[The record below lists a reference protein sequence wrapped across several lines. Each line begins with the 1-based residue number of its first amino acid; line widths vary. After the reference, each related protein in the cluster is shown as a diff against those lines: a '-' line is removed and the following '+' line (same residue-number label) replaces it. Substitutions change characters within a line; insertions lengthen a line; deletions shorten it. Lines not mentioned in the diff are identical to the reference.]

1 MKVLLTIRELHPDSK
16 MGGIGNY
23 YSLLR
28 KYWSVNMHYFYI
40 GRRYKDN
47 GWIIFRLFKDF
58 KKLNN
63 SVKYCDILVT
73 NPSLSSTSVLRD
85 AVSVLIG
92 YIHHKKIIV
101 FFRGWHSYMVDLID
115 KHRFLRMLFKWV
127 FKRADVFIVLS
138 NDFKQK
144 LLDWGFKKNIY
155 IESTV
160 VDNDLLNGYAHKG
173 SIKKELNTINILFLA
188 RIEKDKGIFEVIEAY
203 VNLKRKYPQI
213 KLIIAGDGS
222 CLEMVKQTVVNRNI
236 KNVEFTGYVTGESK
250 RDVLTKSDIYVFP
263 SYGEG
268 MPNSVLEAMAF
279 GLPVITRSV
288 GGVRDFFEDGRMGF
302 ITESKD
308 PNLFAEYIEMLILNP
323 DLRERISHFNAA
335 FAQDHFLASIVVKR
349 IEQIYTNV
357 INGIEREYSWLDA

>member
-188 RIEKDKGIFEVIEAY
+188 RIEKDKGVFEVIEAY
-203 VNLKRKYPQI
+203 GNLKRKYPFI

-222 CLEMVKQTVVNRNI
+222 CLEMVKKIVVQRNI
-236 KNVEFTGYVTGESK
+236 KDIEFTGYVTGERK
-250 RDVLTKSDIYVFP
+250 RDVFRKSDMYVFP

-279 GLPVITRSV
+279 GLPVITRPV
-288 GGVRDFFEDGRMGF
+288 GGLRDFFENGRMGF
-302 ITESKD
+302 ITESNE
-308 PNLFAEYIEMLILNP
+308 PLVIAGFIEKLILDP
-323 DLRERISHFNAA
+323 DTRERISQYNAA
-335 FAQDHFLASIVVKR
+335 FAQEHFMASIVVKR
-349 IEQIYTNV
+349 IERIYKDV
-357 INGIEREYSWLDA
+357 LNGSQRDHFWLVS